1 MHTAT
6 SSQAPLLQIVQ
17 LTGHGRQMTT
27 VEHTKHTTPLPEG
40 MSEMKNDGYHSGG
53 GSRGMPAS
61 GSGKGGHDPH
71 PGSGEGKGLGAH
83 GAGAPGVET
92 FRKAE

>member
-17 LTGHGRQMTT
+17 LKGYGRQMTT
-27 VEHTKHTTPLPEG
+27 VEHTKHAAPLPDG

-53 GSRGMPAS
+53 
-61 GSGKGGHDPH
+61 SGKGGHDSH

-83 GAGAPGVET
+83 GAGALGVET